1 MERTTEK
8 GKKQRRTENG
18 EEASSLPYVMY
29 GYLVLLFVG
38 LPLYMQHGLDR
49 IGDAKYLFFRNGTL
63 ACGAMLFLLFL
74 WEKVTGRL
82 PGAAG
87 VKPLDRA
94 VFLYFLSAILSFLLS
109 PYRETAFWGYTDW
122 HMGLVSQA
130 LFCGIYFSCRFFYRE
145 HKSIW
150 VLAGTVAGIVMLLGV
165 LNCLGADPL
174 GIYAGMEEWE
184 WNRQYLLSKI
194 GNNNWYAG
202 YVNCMAGILLAVMCR
217 GKGIWRIL
225 GGVGSFLYF
234 AASLTM
240 GNLTGIL
247 AAMAL
252 ALFLIILSLD
262 SRTEL
267 LRALETVFLFPLA
280 QVFLHLLEATGKGTT
295 RMPGK
300 LEKAI
305 FYSNIWYVLLIMT
318 GLLAVLLKSREKRG
332 RQDFLK
338 GKGYGKRLLLTV
350 GIVMGLGVLIVI
362 GILIK
367 SAPESLAVS
376 RPGDSLST
384 KILQGANGRLALWK
398 GTLELFWDAPF
409 LQKIFGAGPDC
420 YYHVLYEQ
428 SNLGLDWKERG
439 ILEDTVYANAHNEWL
454 NLLITQGLLGVAG
467 YGGIF
472 GAAVYSL
479 GRNRKIQR
487 QFAVLLCVIGYFVC
501 SLFTFQ
507 QVLSTPFLFALLGM
521 AEEKMEEG
529 GDIAWS

>member
-63 ACGAMLFLLFL
+63 ACGAMLLLLFL

-184 WNRQYLLSKI
+184 WNRQYLLSTI

-262 SRTEL
+262 SRAEL

-280 QVFLHLLEATGKGTT
+280 QVFYTCWKRQEREL
-295 RMPGK
+295 PGYRENWK
-300 LEKAI
+300 KPYFTAI
-305 FYSNIWYVLLIMT
+305 S
-318 GLLAVLLKSREKRG
+318 
-332 RQDFLK
+332 
-338 GKGYGKRLLLTV
+338 
-350 GIVMGLGVLIVI
+350 
-362 GILIK
+362 
-367 SAPESLAVS
+367 
-376 RPGDSLST
+376 
-384 KILQGANGRLALWK
+384 
-398 GTLELFWDAPF
+398 
-409 LQKIFGAGPDC
+409 
-420 YYHVLYEQ
+420 
-428 SNLGLDWKERG
+428 
-439 ILEDTVYANAHNEWL
+439 
-454 NLLITQGLLGVAG
+454 
-467 YGGIF
+467 
-472 GAAVYSL
+472 
-479 GRNRKIQR
+479 
-487 QFAVLLCVIGYFVC
+487 
-501 SLFTFQ
+501 
-507 QVLSTPFLFALLGM
+507 GM
-521 AEEKMEEG
+521 CC
-529 GDIAWS
+529 